1 MQPAK
6 PNKEMQQ
13 QLMVQASQA
22 SLASYKDYQV
32 GPEDQLAIGIFG
44 QENLSRELRV
54 NGQGEIAMPLVG
66 VVKVGG
72 LTSQQI
78 EKRLEEAYGA
88 NYLVNPQVT
97 VTVKEYRHQRVAV
110 TGAVDKPGS
119 YEIIGPRTLLEV
131 LSMAGGFTNSTGT
144 PGW

>member
-1 MQPAK
+1 MQPPKA
-6 PNKEMQQ
+6 NNDMQQ

-22 SLASYKDYQV
+22 SLANYKDYQV
-32 GPEDQLAIGIFG
+32 GPEDQLAIDVFG

-72 LTSQQI
+72 LTTQQI

-97 VTVKEYRHQRVAV
+97 VDSQRI
-110 TGAVDKPGS
+110 PPS
-119 YEIIGPRTLLEV
+119 
-131 LSMAGGFTNSTGT
+131 AGGGHRRGGQTRLL
-144 PGW
+144 